1 MERFD
6 ELQTVTVQLEEAA
19 TVVTIARQKFL
30 NALNK
35 TVLTELNTA
44 LARLSRDFSDKPL
57 IITGEGSR
65 AFVAGADIGEMAE
78 MTPEEA
84 LEFSGFGQHIFS
96 KIEMF
101 PSITIAAV
109 NGYALGGGNEL
120 AIACDIRI
128 ASKNAKFGQP
138 EVGLGIIPGFGGTQR
153 LPRIVGMSHALDL
166 IASGRVIDAGEAFRI
181 GLVNKV
187 VDEGKTLEESLAYAK
202 TLRRNSPS
210 ALGRIKEALAKSE
223 LLDKENGMAAEAD
236 LFSQCFSHPDQ
247 KEGMTAFL
255 EKRRPEF
262 KRRLS

>member
-1 MERFD
+1 MERFGD
-6 ELQTVTVQLEEAA
+6 LQAVTVQLEEAA
-19 TVVTIARQKFL
+19 TIITVARQKFL

-35 TVLTELNTA
+35 TVLNELNTV
-44 LARLSRDFSDKPL
+44 LEKLLRDFSDKPL

-78 MTPEEA
+78 MTPKEA
-84 LEFSGFGQHIFS
+84 MEFSGLGQHIFS
-96 KIEMF
+96 KIETF
-101 PSITIAAV
+101 PAITIAAV

-120 AIACDIRI
+120 AMACDIRI

-153 LPRIVGMSHALDL
+153 LPRIVGMSHAVDL
-166 IASGRVIDAGEAFRI
+166 IASGRVINAGEALRI

-187 VDEGKTLEESLAYAK
+187 VDQGKALEESLSYVRVLLK
-202 TLRRNSPS
+202 NSS
-210 ALGRIKEALAKSE
+210 FALSQVKQAIAKSE
-223 LLDKENGMAAEAD
+223 LLDKQNGMALEAD
-236 LFSQCFSHPDQ
+236 LFGRCFSHPDQ

-262 KRRLS
+262 KSLS